1 MSHSYDVFN
10 DTLYMC
16 RMSEKN
22 SSVYVSVESFY
33 VDTYLHRRSFL
44 GKAVEMLGFFFFF
57 FFAEYLF
64 KT

>member
-16 RMSEKN
+16 QISEKN

-33 VDTYLHRRSFL
+33 VDTYLERSFL
-44 GKAVEMLGFFFFF
+44 GKAVEMLGFFFTTPP
-57 FFAEYLF
+57 ELNS
-64 KT
+64 